1 MKEKEKKKE
10 KETNKQTNK
19 KQQQQ
24 QQQQK
29 TKQENYMIKDPLVTL
44 LYMEKHAVYFE
55 FLKRFIDIPFVK
67 TVRRI
72 SF

>member
-19 KQQQQ
+19 KQQQ

-44 LYMEKHAVYFE
+44 LYMEKHTGYFE
-55 FLKRFIDIPFVK
+55 FLNRL
-67 TVRRI
+67 

>member
-19 KQQQQ
+19 KQQQ

-67 TVRRI
+67 TVRCI
-72 SF
+72 GF